1 MSYLKITSSEVVL
14 FHSSNIMLFNYVF
27 ESHSKQSIYS
37 HTRAFLILYV
47 CYNTEELS
55 FNVLDREFY
64 I

>member
-1 MSYLKITSSEVVL
+1 MSYLKIMSSEVGL
-14 FHSSNIMLFNYVF
+14 FHSFNIVLFNYVF
-27 ESHSKQSIYS
+27 EAHSKQSIYS

-55 FNVLDREFY
+55 FNLLAPEFY